1 MIVRAWNLGEGN
13 SGAREGLAAPRPVD
27 RLRKEDVG
35 RWERL
40 GPRDGSS
47 LRKHGAGDG
56 RWKEENPSA
65 WKTTQIFCSGRSKC
79 FCGSELIESSMWSR
93 EEGMVG
99 KDAGEEAMSM

>member
-47 LRKHGAGDG
+47 LRKHGAGDRGDGKKKTLLFG
-56 RWKEENPSA
+56 RPHKFSTQGGLSA
-65 WKTTQIFCSGRSKC
+65 SVAQS
-79 FCGSELIESSMWSR
+79 
-93 EEGMVG
+93 
-99 KDAGEEAMSM
+99 